1 VETPKNLL
9 VSGWWRAMRIFLR
22 TLATPLASLLL
33 LPVTAVTAQATVV
46 DSGTF
51 FNQQTEVNQV
61 FGSECVPGAV
71 PGVETITFTTSGRFL
86 QTGSGFHVQ
95 GTSTVSGRTVYSNG
109 DYQLADGHAAFSFN
123 TSATSGQTVNTI
135 AGPELHTVYNAQ
147 GQVIAKIM
155 FAGTSHTTYR
165 DANGNGQPD
174 PGEITTTFEHVH
186 FTCLGR

>member
-1 VETPKNLL
+1 
-9 VSGWWRAMRIFLR
+9 MRILHGMV
-22 TLATPLASLLL
+22 ATPAACLVLLTV
-33 LPVTAVTAQATVV
+33 PTVTAQATVV

-51 FNQQTEVNQV
+51 LNQETEVNQV
-61 FGSECVPGAV
+61 FGTECVPGAV

-86 QTGSGFHVQ
+86 QTGSGFHVE
-95 GTSTVSGRTVYSNG
+95 GTSTVSGRTVFSNG

-123 TSATSGQTVNTI
+123 TSDTSGQTVNTS

-155 FAGTSHTTYR
+155 FAGTSHTTWR
-165 DANGNGQPD
+165 DGNGNGQPD

-186 FTCLGR
+186 FTCLGH